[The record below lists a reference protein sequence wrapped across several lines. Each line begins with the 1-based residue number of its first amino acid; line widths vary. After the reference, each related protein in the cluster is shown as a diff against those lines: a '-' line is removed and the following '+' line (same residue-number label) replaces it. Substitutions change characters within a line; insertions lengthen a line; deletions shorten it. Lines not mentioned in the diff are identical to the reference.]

1 MKAVFS
7 KRLKEARMNVGMTQR
22 DMAAELK
29 IPVDTYISYESNNSR
44 GREPSMEMIN
54 KIADVLKV
62 SIDNLFGRDNA

>member
-1 MKAVFS
+1 
-7 KRLKEARMNVGMTQR
+7 MNVGMTQR